1 MERMRFKYNP
11 DVILGHPVF
20 VDAQIKYQEM
30 LTKVGG
36 LPREMAENSTRSIV
50 SQIETA
56 KREGEA
62 RRVANA
68 FVRTVRTVVPPT
80 QNKT

>member
-1 MERMRFKYNP
+1 MERMKYTP
-11 DVILGHPVF
+11 ADILGHPVF

-36 LPREMAENSTRSIV
+36 LTPEMAENSTRSIV
-50 SQIETA
+50 SQIETS
-56 KREGEA
+56 KREEEA

-80 QNKT
+80 QNKA